1 MNQLKS
7 AFEVFDKKQKR
18 SLVYLTFII
27 FIDSFVELL
36 GVTVILPFINAVIA
50 PEQLLQNKFAAWA
63 YDTLGMKNTNEF
75 IIVIAAMIIAVY
87 ILKNIFL
94 VYMYNLQYKFSYYGK
109 KQMQN
114 TLMRYYIG
122 QDYTFF
128 LNLNSAELMRNINT
142 DPEMFYT
149 AVLNALQMASELCV
163 SAIIVIFLMVTD
175 VTITLGVAASLA
187 IMMLILSK
195 GLKKI
200 LEGYGNDRRTYS
212 ASMIKCMQQAFGGI
226 KEIKIANR
234 EEFFERDFEKQN
246 EIYTYVIKQNSFL
259 SSIPKPIMEALCITG
274 LMAAIIVRIN
284 ATSTSPEQFV
294 GTLAVFAAAAFALL
308 PSANKM
314 SEYLGSII
322 HNGVVIHKIGEEYAA
337 IRDMEIQT
345 EKEENYKKVT
355 LDKEIKVEDM
365 TFHYPDTEDAVLA
378 HVNVTI
384 PKNKSVAFIGPSG
397 AGKTTMVDLIL
408 GVLKPQAGKITV
420 DGMDIKESY
429 RGWHDKIG
437 YIPQTIYMLDDTIRN
452 NIAFGKVK
460 SIDDAEIWA
469 ALKQAQL
476 DEFVKSLDEGLDT
489 MIGEAGVRL
498 SGGQRQRIGIARAL
512 YRRPEVLVL
521 DEATSALDTETEAA
535 VMEAIDSLQGKMTML
550 IIAHRLSTIK
560 NCDMVYQVEGGSVTR
575 KEKESV

>member
-195 GLKKI
+195 
-200 LEGYGNDRRTYS
+200 RTQ
-212 ASMIKCMQQAFGGI
+212 K
-226 KEIKIANR
+226 N
-234 EEFFERDFEKQN
+234 
-246 EIYTYVIKQNSFL
+246 
-259 SSIPKPIMEALCITG
+259 TG
-274 LMAAIIVRIN
+274 
-284 ATSTSPEQFV
+284 
-294 GTLAVFAAAAFALL
+294 
-308 PSANKM
+308 
-314 SEYLGSII
+314 
-322 HNGVVIHKIGEEYAA
+322 
-337 IRDMEIQT
+337 
-345 EKEENYKKVT
+345 
-355 LDKEIKVEDM
+355 
-365 TFHYPDTEDAVLA
+365 
-378 HVNVTI
+378 
-384 PKNKSVAFIGPSG
+384 
-397 AGKTTMVDLIL
+397 
-408 GVLKPQAGKITV
+408 
-420 DGMDIKESY
+420 
-429 RGWHDKIG
+429 
-437 YIPQTIYMLDDTIRN
+437 
-452 NIAFGKVK
+452 
-460 SIDDAEIWA
+460 
-469 ALKQAQL
+469 
-476 DEFVKSLDEGLDT
+476 
-489 MIGEAGVRL
+489 RL
-498 SGGQRQRIGIARAL
+498 W
-512 YRRPEVLVL
+512 
-521 DEATSALDTETEAA
+521 
-535 VMEAIDSLQGKMTML
+535 K
-550 IIAHRLSTIK
+550 
-560 NCDMVYQVEGGSVTR
+560 
-575 KEKESV
+575 